1 MCAPVCFGTE
11 AAGLESAGP
20 GAHQAASA
28 LLLGSISPLMR
39 QYEGSARLRHHA
51 SLWRQTLGVPAA
63 AVALIRVRAVN
74 AQEKSWTFG
83 AARACLMLARIV
95 PLLPAGRRVE
105 AKV

>member
-1 MCAPVCFGTE
+1 
-11 AAGLESAGP
+11 
-20 GAHQAASA
+20 
-28 LLLGSISPLMR
+28 MR
-39 QYEGSARLRHHA
+39 QYEGSACLRHHA